1 MCLLIQCQCVE
12 YLHNS
17 YPTGDSSSN
26 MTRITI
32 LLEDLNDNAPVITNG
47 GVTLASVSELV
58 GQVMPVAYLCCDS
71 DG

>member
-1 MCLLIQCQCVE
+1 
-12 YLHNS
+12 
-17 YPTGDSSSN
+17 